1 MAIPEDVSPTTPTPT
16 HHIKLANAATGAELF
31 ANVVRQDHNGNVVLA
46 PETITRNTF
55 PNQAVR
61 FSQSG
66 GGYADLQP
74 PFQAFEQKTWAGGRG
89 TRTFEQDTTRY
100 FDAGGVLTHVDQQV
114 TLGGLPRWTGG
125 QTGNSNP
132 HETQALM
139 PNTASTLIAYHAL
152 YGTGKY
158 VARQFTPTTTFT
170 TEQIIVP
177 VSLLGSAPDDLVV
190 ALYSDDGVAAP
201 NAAPDTELAH
211 GTLLTSAFGTEE
223 RYRQHVLTLNT
234 PVTLTAGTLYW
245 LVYYQAT
252 DGDASNHWEV
262 LAEATS
268 ASTARQSSDGL
279 TWTTTTSHRAPC
291 GIILDSAFAKIGYRF
306 FEYKRCLYVVSRP
319 EDGNDPYIY
328 RNGYRGAAD
337 SNTGALNKLKDST
350 QTWGTAI
357 TSGIVLLIAGPGS
370 EESQPWRN
378 ITGSVNGELTVSP
391 NWNTEH
397 TTATEY
403 VVIGTDFWSAGT
415 VLLGSDPGFP
425 DPHVTGEYVYFAMS
439 DKANLIRYR
448 EYNNAGV
455 WTTTQAAENF
465 KADKIVSAQD
475 QVNGKTAVLGYLNAH
490 PNGPSYFKKMYIPPA
505 PGKLYRQIGEV
516 VDTDSPWLTRLIT
529 NVTVT
534 DGGENIKYTVD
545 GAFTTG
551 TVATRDLES
560 ALSLLS
566 GRQVAVL
573 MKSSIAVTTGQLSLR
588 LSSRTYADQQ
598 KRLADYATYSL
609 RDRFEVAGSVSTVS
623 GGTHTDKPKAYD
635 GISGTNETVPLTSS
649 VSLMVIASKK
659 FTAIKIDFS
668 TVNTTGGITLTGKYF
683 NGEVFTSHTITD
695 GTASGGTTFAKN
707 GSITF
712 NMPGDW
718 AQYTANGETGY
729 AFELIASGT
738 ILAGTAIAEVAVKD
752 SLALAHFQLGNGRDA
767 NATTYQALVLK
778 QNDALGVG
786 YREKF
791 DRVTITMGSVVNA
804 AAASLSMYYF
814 NGEQLTLG
822 SIFSDGT
829 VSGGATLAQTGTL
842 IVSVP
847 SDWTVQTFNG
857 VSAYWL
863 HFQVSADLTDD
874 ILLAEVAVQLDEDT
888 IDIDCVLSADVWT
901 WLTKDF
907 DGSGLGRS
915 ASAEALIVRNVSLIL
930 NANLAAQNIEMHG
943 GVQLISDYPIWE
955 STNGQRMTNIAT
967 YGQGDQILEP
977 YLLFE
982 NQRLHRIDLLNND
995 ILVPILITSFETLA
1009 DETNGRVTAHSG
1021 PYLYFNMGP
1030 RLMRYVDGNVESVGP
1045 DLDEG
1050 LPHDRQGVI
1059 SAIIPYAGDQVIY
1072 AVNAGQRDPDFT
1084 STIILRGNGTHE
1096 LYRAPVGEPI
1106 RDIRVQVSPGL
1117 KSDFLWVNVG
1127 SQLIW
1132 VPIPSYTRDPLKDL
1146 DSDGVSNYPYLHD
1159 GYLDLGYFTDN
1170 MQGLRKVFVSLSL
1183 VTRNLSS
1190 DLRWVTAYYRTDD
1203 TLTWTKIATDYTI
1216 SPLQELAFTTNYVNC
1231 KKLQVR
1237 LRPRRKGGVLTTPVI
1252 ESVYVKGVSI
1262 YPATYL
1268 YVLNLLIEDR
1278 PEDLTGNYDE
1288 TTRAETLMSLLDT
1301 WRNTGAV
1308 LDFNVLASPYDARK
1322 VIIQSVGSR
1331 VNYLDPQTQKEQH
1344 MVQVTLLDITLVSR
1358 QNKLTDFS
1366 SSGLS
1371 DVCKTPLQLN
1381 ELR

>member
-1 MAIPEDVSPTTPTPT
+1 MAIPEDVSPLTPTPT

-31 ANVVRQDHNGNVVLA
+31 ANVVRQDRNGNLVLA

-89 TRTFEQDTTRY
+89 TRTFEQDTTRF
-100 FDAGGVLTHVDQQV
+100 FDAGGALTHVDQQV

-177 VSLLGSAPDDLVV
+177 VSLLGTAPDDLVV

-201 NAAPDTELAH
+201 NAAPDTELAN
-211 GTLLTSAFGTEE
+211 GTLVTSAFGTEE

-234 PVTLTAGTLYW
+234 SVTLTAGTLYW

-252 DGDASNHWEV
+252 DGDTSNHWEI

-268 ASTARQSSDGL
+268 VSTARQSSDGL
-279 TWTTTTSHRAPC
+279 TWTTTTSNRAPC
-291 GIILDSAFAKIGYRF
+291 GIILDSAFANTGFLF
-306 FEYKRCLYVVSRP
+306 FEYKRQLYAVSQP
-319 EDGNDPYIY
+319 QDGSTVGAIFM
-328 RNGYRGAAD
+328 NGWRGAAD
-337 SNTGALNKLKDST
+337 SNSGALTKLKDAT
-350 QTWGTAI
+350 QTGTGWQSNGV
-357 TSGIVLLIAGPGS
+357 TSGIVLIIAGPGS

-378 ITGSVNGELTVSP
+378 ITGSTNGELIVSP
-391 NWNTEH
+391 AWNTEH
-397 TTATEY
+397 TTETEY
-403 VVIGTDFWSAGT
+403 VVIGTDAWISIGVVFAQ
-415 VLLGSDPGFP
+415 
-425 DPHVTGEYVYFAMS
+425 VTDVKSTGAFTYLCFG
-439 DKANLIRYR
+439 DKNVIYR
-448 EYNNAGV
+448 FYAYNNSGV
-455 WTTTQAAENF
+455 WTNTLSTENI
-465 KADKIVSAQD
+465 KADKIVSMQD
-475 QVNGKTAVLGYLNAH
+475 QVNGKLAVLGYLNAH

-534 DGGENIKYTVD
+534 DSGENIKYTVD

-551 TVATRDLES
+551 TVATRDLDS

-573 MKSSIAVTTGQLSLR
+573 MKSSIAVTTGQLSMR

-598 KRLADYATYSL
+598 KRLADYAVHTI

-623 GGTHTDKPKAYD
+623 AGTHTDKPKAYD
-635 GISGTNETVPLTSS
+635 GMSGTNETVPLTSS

-659 FTAIKIDFS
+659 YSAIKIDFS
-668 TVNTTGGITLTGKYF
+668 TINSTGGITLTGKYF

-695 GTASGGTTFAKN
+695 GTASGGTTFAQD
-707 GSITF
+707 GQITF

-738 ILAGTAIAEVAVKD
+738 ILAGTAIAEVSVKD
-752 SLALAHFQLGNGRDA
+752 SEAYANATLANGRDG
-767 NATTYQALVLK
+767 NDTTEQAFVFK
-778 QNDALGVG
+778 QGDALAVG

-791 DRVTITMGSVVNA
+791 NRTTVTMGSVVNA
-804 AAASLSMYYF
+804 AAASMAMYYF
-814 NGEQLTLG
+814 NGEKLTLG
-822 SIFSDGT
+822 AILSDGT
-829 VSGGATLAQTGTL
+829 ASGGATLAQTGTL
-842 IVSVP
+842 TITVP
-847 SDWTVQTFNG
+847 ADWTAQTFNG

-874 ILLAEVAVQLDEDT
+874 ILIAEVAVQLDEDT
-888 IDIDCVLSADVWT
+888 LDIDCVLSAGVWT

-907 DGSGLGRS
+907 DGSGVGRS
-915 ASAEALIVRNVSLIL
+915 ASAEELVVRNVSLIL
-930 NANLAAQNIEMHG
+930 NSNLASQNIEMRG
-943 GVQLISDYPIWE
+943 GVQLISDYPVWE

-995 ILVPILITSFETLA
+995 ILVPILITGFETLA

-1084 STIILRGNGTHE
+1084 STVILRGNGTHE

-1106 RDIRVQVSPGL
+1106 RDIRMQVSPGL

-1203 TLTWTKIATDYTI
+1203 TLTWTKITTDYTV
-1216 SPLQELAFTTNYVNC
+1216 SPLQEIAFATNYVNC

-1237 LRPRRKGGVLTTPVI
+1237 LRLRSKGGVKNTPVI

-1278 PEDLTGNYDE
+1278 PQDLTGNFDE
-1288 TTRAETLMSLLDT
+1288 VSRAETLMSLLDT

-1344 MVQVTLLDITLVSR
+1344 MVQVTLLDITL
-1358 QNKLTDFS
+1358 
-1366 SSGLS
+1366 
-1371 DVCKTPLQLN
+1371 
-1381 ELR
+1381 